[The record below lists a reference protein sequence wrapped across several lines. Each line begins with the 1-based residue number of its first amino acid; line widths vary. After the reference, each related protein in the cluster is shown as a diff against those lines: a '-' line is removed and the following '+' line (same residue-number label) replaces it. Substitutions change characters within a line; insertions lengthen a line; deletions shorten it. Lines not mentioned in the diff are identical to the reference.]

1 MADVDALQLV
11 NERGWRR
18 GFTNLLRKEN
28 TRWWHTR
35 RWLVQS
41 LIWLVIING
50 TLAIVLWVAPIV
62 YPEISGSAIDSLPG
76 FFELMILLPMFSVI
90 IGVQGTIIDEK
101 LSGTAAWIMSAPVS
115 RAAFILA
122 KLFADAFGY
131 LVTIILLQG
140 LVAYVQIS
148 LAEGNLLPPVPYLA
162 NLGMLS
168 LYLLFYLTL
177 TLMLGTF
184 FDNRGPVLAISIG
197 VALASL
203 KGIAPLVGSVAPW
216 AVYYLPE
223 TLPALVRSTV
233 TGGIMPPEWPITVI
247 AMILFSELF
256 VALAIWRFRR
266 EEF

>member
-1 MADVDALQLV
+1 MANANALQLV
-11 NERGWRR
+11 DEHGWRR
-18 GFTNLLRKEN
+18 GFVNLLRKEN
-28 TRWWHTR
+28 SRWWHTR

-41 LIWLVIING
+41 LIWLLIVNG
-50 TLAIVLWVAPIV
+50 VLAIVLWVVPVV

-90 IGVQGTIIDEK
+90 IGVQGTVIDEK
-101 LSGTAAWIMSAPVS
+101 QSGTAAWIMSAPVS
-115 RAAFILA
+115 RSAFILS
-122 KLFADAFGY
+122 KLIADAFGY

-140 LVAYVQIS
+140 LIAYMQIS
-148 LAEGNLLPPVPYLA
+148 LADGNPLPPGPYLA

-184 FDNRGPVLAISIG
+184 FDSRGPVLAISIG
-197 VALASL
+197 VALISL
-203 KGIAPLVGSVAPW
+203 KGIAPLVDSFVPA

-223 TLPALVRSTV
+223 ILPALVRANV
-233 TGGIMPPEWPITVI
+233 AGEAMPPEWPVPIIV
-247 AMILFSELF
+247 MVLYSELF